1 MKKNYFFIAALAI
14 GMMSSCSNNEI
25 LEEVELPSLP
35 DQVIDEG
42 TTRMP
47 IELGISDPSFTVSTR
62 GTGTVGDL
70 RGEATNVWNGQPLGL
85 FMVERNTMIEATEG
99 EGENATPI
107 FNGMTFKAPVGTN
120 SGNIIMYHATE
131 NVKYYPLTK
140 AYDFYGYHL
149 GEMTAPTG
157 VTYAD
162 DLSNATVAATING
175 TQDIM
180 AGKAELTEDQQ
191 TTLGNDS
198 YKAYS
203 SWSARKGIKPY
214 LNFKHMLSRLVFN
227 VKAGEAKAA
236 KDSYVDSGAD
246 NTTTFPKVDNGTG
259 TMIDQAVYITAITVK
274 DQSDNVLLTFTPG
287 SDTAKAKIELTD
299 KTTATGEDKADFVL
313 MERATIED
321 DEEEDEEGEG
331 EGEGE
336 DVEPGDGDINLS
348 TLAELVTL
356 TATCPEEFGENA
368 EATRVGESM
377 MIFPGQTSFV
387 VDITVKQYVQTFDDP
402 AIDGASDLDE
412 YAWKVQ
418 TMSTTVKA
426 PTSTVDANAFA
437 QGKSYNVNVTV
448 FGYQR
453 IEVEAVLEGWI
464 AGGDVDVNPEDDAFN
479 QQ

>member
-35 DQVIDEG
+35 DQVVDDG

-62 GTGTVGDL
+62 GTGVVGDL
-70 RGEATNVWNGQPLGL
+70 ASNTATNIWNGQPLGL
-85 FMVERNTMIEATEG
+85 FMVERNTMIEATEVK
-99 EGENATPI
+99 EGNTTPI

-162 DLSNATVAATING
+162 DKSNATVATTING

-180 AGKAELTEDQQ
+180 AGKAELTTDQQ

-236 KDSYVDSGAD
+236 KDSYVDAGAD
-246 NTTTFPKVDNGTG
+246 NITTFPKVNDGTG

-299 KTTATGEDKADFVL
+299 QTTATDENKTDFVL
-313 MERATIED
+313 MERAAVTTPTPTD
-321 DEEEDEEGEG
+321 TPAD
-331 EGEGE
+331 
-336 DVEPGDGDINLS
+336 GDGDINLS
-348 TLAELVTL
+348 TLAELVSL
-356 TATCPEEFGENA
+356 TATCPKNTTDA
-368 EATRVGESM
+368 ERVGESM
-377 MIFPGQTSFV
+377 MIFPGQESFEV
-387 VDITVKQYVQTFDDP
+387 AITVKQYVQTFDDP
-402 AIDGASDLDE
+402 ATDGVSSLDK
-412 YAWKVQ
+412 YAWKEQ

-437 QGKSYNVNVTV
+437 QGKSYDVNVTV

-464 AGGDVDVNPEDDAFN
+464 AGDDVDVNPEDDAFN
-479 QQ
+479 Q